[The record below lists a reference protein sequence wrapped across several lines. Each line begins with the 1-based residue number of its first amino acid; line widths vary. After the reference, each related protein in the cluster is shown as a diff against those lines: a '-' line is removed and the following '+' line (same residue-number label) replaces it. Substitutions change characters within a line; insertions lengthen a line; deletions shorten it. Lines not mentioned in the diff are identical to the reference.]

1 LGGDEAVLLHD
12 IALAYYRAGQMENAI
27 QAASDSAAKS
37 SDEAFQASN
46 WYLIA
51 DAQKKLWNF
60 GQGDETHFTEAAAMY
75 RSFLNVGSPKYK
87 AKSEIKSYEPPE
99 EEYARDE
106 KMAFIAA
113 YRTGSSDPCAAI
125 LSALWA
131 RKVPDQDYGAMLNAI
146 TQKRALDPGRYSRS
160 LSVEPSVACNQ
171 AALRIRACPAC
182 EENSRLEYNQA
193 ADLSKLRLM
202 ITSAIC
208 TVLSAAPL
216 RRLSETTQKERPL
229 SRVWSSR
236 MRLT

>member
-1 LGGDEAVLLHD
+1 MEKKAIELGGDEAVLLHD

-146 TQKRALDPGRYSRS
+146 TQ
-160 LSVEPSVACNQ
+160 
-171 AALRIRACPAC
+171 
-182 EENSRLEYNQA
+182 
-193 ADLSKLRLM
+193 
-202 ITSAIC
+202 
-208 TVLSAAPL
+208 
-216 RRLSETTQKERPL
+216 
-229 SRVWSSR
+229 
-236 MRLT
+236 